1 MLMSADSNAA
11 SYTLDIKWF
20 HELCHWTIAKH
31 SNWIFKMSCKM
42 MAIKCNNLQS
52 THVVFSINCVWL
64 ISAQWYVTVSREVK
78 GSRRGL
84 FEFYLPAF
92 FAQTWGS
99 MLHRNAC
106 KSLSTCKFY
115 WSCCWV
121 IDTMTINLVLCYEC
135 PSLVSFTRKAK
146 NNLLFFNFIFHQYA
160 VILCLHNVWFIAC
173 SAKLLSCLC
182 HKHVITCYFVKTL

>member
-1 MLMSADSNAA
+1 MQHL
-11 SYTLDIKWF
+11 T
-20 HELCHWTIAKH
+20 HWTLNGSMSYVTGQLPNTQTEYLKWAAKWWQL
-31 SNWIFKMSCKM
+31 SATICSLLM
-42 MAIKCNNLQS
+42 L
-52 THVVFSINCVWL
+52 FSINCVWL

-121 IDTMTINLVLCYEC
+121 IVTMTINLVLCYEC

-182 HKHVITCYFVKTL
+182 HKHVITYYFVKTL